1 LLAFIITF
9 VCTPWVRNLA
19 HSRGWLDDPKL
30 ERKVHDK
37 PIPRVG
43 GIAIAIGFYV
53 PLIGSFL
60 LDNDLSRAWLSNPT
74 DVLGLLAGS
83 VFMLGLGFTDD
94 LWSLSAKSKFLVQT
108 LVALALFYGCD
119 LQIVK
124 LANPFGGD
132 PFALG
137 ALSLPVTLLWLV
149 GVVNAINLIDGLD
162 GLATGTSL
170 VSVLTLFVVSLIY
183 PNPITAL
190 TCIVLAGALLG
201 FLPYNFNPASIFMG
215 DSGSLFLGFILATTS
230 ILGSTKASTAV
241 ALAIPILALGFPIM
255 DTTLALYRRVF
266 GGRPMFKG
274 DREHIHHR
282 LLDLGLTHIQAVLTL
297 YAACLALA
305 GVALSMVYVN
315 ARQAAVMLG
324 LVGVTALVVSV
335 GLGYFGTSSLIVRRQ
350 LGGPRRLGVRLEALH
365 TAVQRVQEATTID
378 GLLDTLGALT
388 NAGMIMEVH
397 CAFDVRSPEATRQ
410 YEVTKRMAEPSLGP
424 PQTMT
429 CDILGG
435 RGDIAMKGSLS
446 LTWATP
452 SGKNRAE
459 APAYA
464 WLALVIRDQVLTL
477 EQKRREHP
485 AGLSVHSGGSE
496 PSSSS
501 NT

>member
-1 LLAFIITF
+1 
-9 VCTPWVRNLA
+9 
-19 HSRGWLDDPKL
+19 
-30 ERKVHDK
+30 
-37 PIPRVG
+37 
-43 GIAIAIGFYV
+43 
-53 PLIGSFL
+53 
-60 LDNDLSRAWLSNPT
+60 
-74 DVLGLLAGS
+74 
-83 VFMLGLGFTDD
+83 
-94 LWSLSAKSKFLVQT
+94 
-108 LVALALFYGCD
+108 
-119 LQIVK
+119 
-124 LANPFGGD
+124 
-132 PFALG
+132 
-137 ALSLPVTLLWLV
+137 
-149 GVVNAINLIDGLD
+149 
-162 GLATGTSL
+162 
-170 VSVLTLFVVSLIY
+170 
-183 PNPITAL
+183 
-190 TCIVLAGALLG
+190 
-201 FLPYNFNPASIFMG
+201 
-215 DSGSLFLGFILATTS
+215 
-230 ILGSTKASTAV
+230 
-241 ALAIPILALGFPIM
+241 
-255 DTTLALYRRVF
+255 
-266 GGRPMFKG
+266 MFKG